1 MKWRNKREKG
11 PSKGRTPEYLA
22 QASVELEGEV
32 TDWHQPKRGKGA
44 LRIERN
50 KKGAQK
56 RGINRRKK
64 RTGGVLEE
72 DKAGKESMA
81 GTPARVSETEWRW
94 QRVVEGAP
102 ARLQGNPTRRRRRRV
117 SNNAQQPT

>member
-1 MKWRNKREKG
+1 MKWRNKRENG
-11 PSKGRTPEYLA
+11 PSKGRKPEYLA

-50 KKGAQK
+50 KKSAQK

-64 RTGGVLEE
+64 RTGGCLKKIKPGK
-72 DKAGKESMA
+72 KAWQGPSA
-81 GTPARVSETEWRW
+81 GI
-94 QRVVEGAP
+94 
-102 ARLQGNPTRRRRRRV
+102 
-117 SNNAQQPT
+117 